1 MTFTQNTAAF
11 LLFQNLERPR
21 PLIAPPPCLLPLI
34 DMLFSVFAFTA
45 DPWDNHGRH
54 SPLRMHFHSA
64 IFRSELNLVVAHLLH
79 VRVPFPSF
87 RHPHHHLL
95 GDDDTTVLLSLMR
108 RGKSTCF
115 DHCYCTCQNTRF
127 RQLELVI

>member
-1 MTFTQNTAAF
+1 
-11 LLFQNLERPR
+11 
-21 PLIAPPPCLLPLI
+21 
-34 DMLFSVFAFTA
+34 MLFSVFAFTA

-87 RHPHHHLL
+87 RHPNHHLL

-108 RGKSTCF
+108 RGKSIFFLALLLHMSRVKQASPFWFVDNEFQC
-115 DHCYCTCQNTRF
+115 
-127 RQLELVI
+127 